1 MKKTTTTI
9 LGILI
14 AIFSVQFAYS
24 QKTFEGSITFDIEYG
39 TLPDVP
45 GIENMLP
52 SEMTVYMKDKK
63 SRIEQIMGD
72 SGGKNEVVYDHENS
86 MAFVAM
92 DMMGQKMLINIDEES
107 FRENIEKSKNAEV
120 EYFEEYREIL
130 GYKCQKAVIQSSG
143 NAITVFFTEKIPNYM
158 NQELMNLKGMPIQY
172 EISQI
177 GIEMKMTAT
186 KIDRSYVPENSFVKP
201 EGYHEMDVNDFKN
214 MTGQD
219 FKF

>member
-1 MKKTTTTI
+1 KSRKMKKTTTTI

-72 SGGKNEVVYDHENS
+72 SGGKNVVVYDHENS
-86 MAFVAM
+86 MAFVAI

-107 FRENIEKSKNAEV
+107 FREN
-120 EYFEEYREIL
+120 
-130 GYKCQKAVIQSSG
+130 
-143 NAITVFFTEKIPNYM
+143 
-158 NQELMNLKGMPIQY
+158 
-172 EISQI
+172 
-177 GIEMKMTAT
+177 
-186 KIDRSYVPENSFVKP
+186 
-201 EGYHEMDVNDFKN
+201 
-214 MTGQD
+214 
-219 FKF
+219 

>member
-1 MKKTTTTI
+1 MKKISTTI

-14 AIFSVQFAYS
+14 AVFSIQFAYS
-24 QKTFEGSITFDIEYG
+24 QKTFEGSITFAIEYG
-39 TLPDVP
+39 ALPDVP

-63 SRIEQIMGD
+63 SRIEQLLGT
-72 SGGKNEVVYDHENS
+72 SGGKNIVVYDHENK

-92 DMMGQKMLINIDEES
+92 DMMGQKMLINVDEES
-107 FRENIEKSKNAEV
+107 FQENIEKSKDAEV
-120 EYFEEYREIL
+120 EYFEEYKEIL
-130 GYKCQKAVIQSSG
+130 GYKCQKAVIRSSG
-143 NAITVFFTEKIPNYM
+143 NSITVFFTDKIPNYM

-172 EISQI
+172 EISQN

-186 KIDRSYVPENSFVKP
+186 KIDRSSVPADSFVKP
-201 EGYHEMDVNDFKN
+201 EGYQEMELSDFKN